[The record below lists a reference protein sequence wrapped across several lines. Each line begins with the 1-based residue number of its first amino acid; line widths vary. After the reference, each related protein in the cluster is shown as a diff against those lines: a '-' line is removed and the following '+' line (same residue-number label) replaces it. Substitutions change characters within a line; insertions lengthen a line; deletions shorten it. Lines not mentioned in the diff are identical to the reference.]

1 MHAGGRSSATEA
13 SEVPLQSPGSCE
25 CHCRSHGRSLT
36 SAEVLLTLT
45 FKKHAVMWSIAM
57 FGFAVRQGWA
67 FAHRL
72 QGSSIL
78 KLCLESR
85 RVSFLLRSGTLC
97 CRTLWEAGTLHCA
110 LFHFLHNAVRCTQQA
125 WLPCVFTLRVSKQ
138 SLQQKGAA
146 PKKPQALQALGK
158 MLMHAARLQ
167 FGQSFE
173 PCSVLFCVLATAAN
187 KKAAAI
193 VLESQV
199 RLQELISK

>member
-110 LFHFLHNAVRCTQQA
+110 LFS
-125 WLPCVFTLRVSKQ
+125 LPAQCR
-138 SLQQKGAA
+138 A
-146 PKKPQALQALGK
+146 
-158 MLMHAARLQ
+158 MHATSMAPMCLHSA
-167 FGQSFE
+167 GVE
-173 PCSVLFCVLATAAN
+173 TKLATKGGCSQEAAGS
-187 KKAAAI
+187 ASLRQDVDACGSPSVWA
-193 VLESQV
+193 VF
-199 RLQELISK
+199 